1 MSISSTCTDYI
12 NWRYLLKGNYRKGVH
27 ALREIMGT
35 PAMAQEFCSNSGAMG
50 LVLGHD
56 PDEPDANSE
65 QLRELVL
72 GSAYVDFAIEHWFP
86 DVFPGE
92 TAESVTADEG
102 LVAAVVAGSVTAPA
116 LAAAD
121 KWLARALCTMAGYE
135 SISGIDSLEA
145 LAGTPAAMTA
155 LAGSSSAM
163 AYVATSEKSVS
174 VLVANEAALETLAL
188 TETSASA
195 LVENDAFIDAID
207 ASQTVAAAAAPAA
220 LGGSSSAL
228 AISEK
233 SEAVREAMSSV
244 ELTDEIFSSIWS
256 NDSLF
261 STFKTV
267 PTFIQKTADKYAS
280 SIGSQSWET
289 IGKVAQVAVNDLSK
303 FSACQGKKKSV
314 AISGNGTHSFTIAG
328 VGKDTGSA
336 FTFVCDDCIGTRAMN
351 SSNTTS
357 GGWEKSAMRTWL
369 SGTLLPSF
377 PADLRAVM
385 KSVSK
390 KNTSGYGAATTSDKL
405 WLLSQTEAGL
415 GGSEGTAYP
424 TLNSNSAR
432 IRKNGSSATGWWL
445 RSVYSSTYF
454 RGVGSDGTLDGNVA
468 SGAWGVVPGF
478 CI

>member
-135 SISGIDSLEA
+135 SISGIDSLET

-163 AYVATSEKSVS
+163 AYVATSPS
-174 VLVANEAALETLAL
+174 AQAAMFADQDALTTLA
-188 TETSASA
+188 TTATSATALADVDGFVEAIEGVPSLVTTIASA
-195 LVENDAFIDAID
+195 AVTGAAYAMALASKSDVIAAAMFSTDENVNSILESDAMRAQFKTNATFAQKVATIH
-207 ASQTVAAAAAPAA
+207 ASSISSDSWETVVKVADVAAAN
-220 LGGSSSAL
+220 
-228 AISEK
+228 
-233 SEAVREAMSSV
+233 
-244 ELTDEIFSSIWS
+244 T
-256 NDSLF
+256 SLF
-261 STFKTV
+261 SSFV
-267 PTFIQKTADKYAS
+267 
-280 SIGSQSWET
+280 
-289 IGKVAQVAVNDLSK
+289 
-303 FSACQGKKKSV
+303 GKKKSV
-314 AISGNGTHSFTIAG
+314 SITSNGSHSFTILR
-328 VGKDTGSA
+328 VGESGTG
-336 FTFVCDDCIGTRAMN
+336 FTFGCDDCIGTHAMN

-357 GGWEKSAMRTWL
+357 GGWESSQMRSWL
-369 SGTLLPSF
+369 SGTLLNNF
-377 PADLRAVM
+377 PAAL
-385 KSVSK
+385 KSGIKAVSK

-405 WLLSQTEAGL
+405 WLFSQTEVGL

-424 TLNSNSAR
+424 AFNSNSAR
-432 IRKNGSSATGWWL
+432 IRKNGSSATIWWL
-445 RSVYSSTYF
+445 RSVNSSTYF
-454 RGVGSDGTLDGNVA
+454 RFVYTDGTLNYNVA
-468 SGAWGVVPGF
+468 SYAWGVVPGF